1 MVCTGSHLATRHLF
15 RRGVN
20 NRSVYCKG
28 LMELPNAA
36 HEEMLKYMESRPG
49 STLSP
54 PLAVAASEG
63 AGLKVRT

>member
-1 MVCTGSHLATRHLF
+1 
-15 RRGVN
+15 
-20 NRSVYCKG
+20 
-28 LMELPNAA
+28 MELLNAA